1 MQTQLP
7 TNKERIPQY
16 LFDAT
21 FAGMYCSESE
31 HKNPQYFDDLI
42 NAVKSQKKWLVAHVI
57 E

>member
-7 TNKERIPQY
+7 TNKERISQY

-31 HKNPQYFDDLI
+31 HKTPQYFDDLI
-42 NAVKSQKKWLVAHVI
+42 NAVKSQNKWLVAHVI